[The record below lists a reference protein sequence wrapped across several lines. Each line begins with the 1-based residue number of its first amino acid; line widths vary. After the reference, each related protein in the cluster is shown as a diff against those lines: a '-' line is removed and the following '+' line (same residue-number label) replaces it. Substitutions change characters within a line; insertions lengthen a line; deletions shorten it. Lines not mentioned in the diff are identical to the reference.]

1 MPHRSHSPACAG
13 LIPARALSGSRAAAE
28 HGDPELRSFSRI
40 LRRRRNI
47 SRFYFYVRSWRFV
60 LLLLL
65 LLRSRLVAERYLFDL
80 SGIAVATAS
89 SRLSPF
95 AGHLRPLRPPRSCLL
110 RYPTCRSDT
119 STSYTVQAAAR
130 ENSTKKTRHNSY
142 FRFNSIILNTA
153 SSTRSKYPVHNPGR
167 NCCESSRHDEQY

>member
-119 STSYTVQAAAR
+119 RVLRTLYKQQQERIQQKKLAIIVISGLIQSY
-130 ENSTKKTRHNSY
+130 
-142 FRFNSIILNTA
+142 
-153 SSTRSKYPVHNPGR
+153 
-167 NCCESSRHDEQY
+167 

>member
-28 HGDPELRSFSRI
+28 HGDPDLRSFSRI

-119 STSYTVQAAAR
+119 RVLHTLYKQQQERIQQKKLAIIVISGLIQSY
-130 ENSTKKTRHNSY
+130 
-142 FRFNSIILNTA
+142 
-153 SSTRSKYPVHNPGR
+153 
-167 NCCESSRHDEQY
+167 